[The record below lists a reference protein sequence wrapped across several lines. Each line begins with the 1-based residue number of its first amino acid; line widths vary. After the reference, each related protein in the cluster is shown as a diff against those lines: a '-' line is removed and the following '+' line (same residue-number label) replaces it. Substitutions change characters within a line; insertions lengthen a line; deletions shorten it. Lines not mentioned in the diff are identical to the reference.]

1 MVHPRAFKGLCKD
14 FLMGEKADFAA
25 AIEEGYTRDALA
37 HIQRRFFKRFPLD
50 LAEGVEPSPEHLATL
65 DDDKPD
71 KQVMMAER
79 YNEAVKNLED
89 RRHLLQF
96 RKGVSDFQLLSRWC
110 RIWECPDA
118 KNKVVANK
126 TLADLPIHEG
136 QQF

>member
-25 AIEEGYTRDALA
+25 AIEEGYTRDALT

-71 KQVMMAER
+71 DEPEEPDKQVMMAER

-89 RRHLLQF
+89 
-96 RKGVSDFQLLSRWC
+96 
-110 RIWECPDA
+110 
-118 KNKVVANK
+118 
-126 TLADLPIHEG
+126 
-136 QQF
+136 

>member
-1 MVHPRAFKGLCKD
+1 MVHPGAFKGLRKD

-25 AIEEGYTRDALA
+25 AIEGGYTRDALA

-50 LAEGVEPSPEHLATL
+50 PAEGVEPSPEHLATV

-71 KQVMMAER
+71 DEPEEPDKQVMTAER

-89 RRHLLQF
+89 QRQ
-96 RKGVSDFQLLSRWC
+96 FQLLSRWC
-110 RIWECPDA
+110 RIWQCPDA
-118 KNKVVANK
+118 KSKVVANK